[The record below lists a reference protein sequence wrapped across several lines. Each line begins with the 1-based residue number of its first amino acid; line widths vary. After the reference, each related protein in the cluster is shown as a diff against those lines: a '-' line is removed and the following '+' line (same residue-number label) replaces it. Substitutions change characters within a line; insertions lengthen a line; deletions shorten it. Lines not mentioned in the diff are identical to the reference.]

1 MPGRL
6 DQIWQKQFHR
16 GPMDP
21 VAGAALRAGRG
32 LRDSAD
38 AGGRRQVTILSA
50 ERWAQVCARL
60 GAALDPGLRR
70 ANLLV
75 SGVDLERSTNCV
87 LRVGSCRIRIVGET
101 RPCERMDDAHPGLL
115 AALAPP
121 WAGGAYG
128 EVLDDGDV
136 ATGDPVRWEA
146 DYRRPAAAE
155 RVEQSAGPA
164 PGPNKA

>member
-6 DQIWQKQFHR
+6 DQVWRKRFRR

-50 ERWAQVCARL
+50 ERWARVCARL

-75 SGVDLERSTNCV
+75 SGVDLERSTNRV

-115 AALAPP
+115 AALDPP

-136 ATGDPVRWEA
+136 AVGDPVRWEA
-146 DYRRPAAAE
+146 DE
-155 RVEQSAGPA
+155 S
-164 PGPNKA
+164 